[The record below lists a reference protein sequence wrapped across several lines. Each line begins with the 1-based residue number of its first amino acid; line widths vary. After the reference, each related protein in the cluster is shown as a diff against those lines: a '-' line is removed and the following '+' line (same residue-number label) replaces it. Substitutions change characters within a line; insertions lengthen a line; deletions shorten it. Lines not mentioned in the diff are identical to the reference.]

1 MFGVSCRGQ
10 CVVYSGYYNAW
21 VSSVIFRNT
30 IWGELDHNSRW
41 VVWWASLGLV
51 GVIGW
56 VVVGWVGV
64 FLVILDWLG
73 PDGLLGELW
82 AKGGPVVCCALGAC
96 MDP

>member
-1 MFGVSCRGQ
+1 MLGSHLSFSGIPFGG
-10 CVVYSGYYNAW
+10 NW
-21 VSSVIFRNT
+21 TT
-30 IWGELDHNSRW
+30 ILVG
-41 VVWWASLGLV
+41 WWASLGLV